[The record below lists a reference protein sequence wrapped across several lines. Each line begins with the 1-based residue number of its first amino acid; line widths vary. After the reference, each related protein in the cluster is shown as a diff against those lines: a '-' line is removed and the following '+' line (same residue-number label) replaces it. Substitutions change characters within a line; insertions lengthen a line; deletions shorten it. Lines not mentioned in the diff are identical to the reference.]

1 MKLRPFLQLRLSIQH
16 ILDGIMRMV
25 LTDSPAG
32 HASPSDIGDPPLSRW
47 WRHAAYVPSSIGWFW
62 VAQLLVSNLRRPYSL
77 MFKILNYNLGA

>member
-1 MKLRPFLQLRLSIQH
+1 MQMMPFLQLMLTCCQ
-16 ILDGIMRMV
+16 ILDRIMQLI

-62 VAQLLVSNLRRPYSL
+62 VGRLRVSNFSLPYSL